1 MSWWKCA
8 RGLSPGPAAIPNLAN
23 PSGLAARL
31 LRTRPAHR
39 GHHLVGAR
47 RGPRNVLI
55 ERGDG
60 TQVVRPFSQLVPRI
74 CPSRPSPLP
83 WPSCCMFS

>member
-1 MSWWKCA
+1 MSWWKYVG
-8 RGLSPGPAAIPNLAN
+8 GLTPGPAAIPNPAN
-23 PSGLAARL
+23 PRGLAARL

-60 TQVVRPFSQLVPRI
+60 TQVRPPVQSARAADLPVPAVAAAVAE
-74 CPSRPSPLP
+74 LAL
-83 WPSCCMFS
+83 